1 MNPCKGLGGHMFF
14 VTFKLKGKQEKH
26 LEIVQSL
33 QSIVRKVKKVEGCID
48 AQIYRDINNENTFFF
63 VEEWSKQRNLDD
75 HMKSSLYAALL
86 GTNGLLV
93 KSPEIRF
100 LVED

>member
-1 MNPCKGLGGHMFF
+1 MFF
-14 VTFKLKGKQEKH
+14 VAFKLKGKPEKR

-33 QSIVRKVKKVEGCID
+33 QSIAHKVKQVEGCMD
-48 AQIYRDINNENTFFF
+48 TCVYQDIKNENTFFF
-63 VEEWSKQRNLDD
+63 VEEWRKQRNLDD

-86 GTNGLLV
+86 GTNGLLFN
-93 KSPEIRF
+93 SPEIRF